1 MRKLLALC
9 GLFALGAAA
18 PSMAHA
24 AVPTGVA
31 TPLCIFWGSY
41 SACASVEVSASQV
54 TITNLSGITGNTYY
68 KLTGFG
74 FYYFPAQVNPTAITF
89 GDLNPGWE
97 VDADGGL
104 TGADLSGESWIGGAS
119 TTKGVN
125 DAIDYGDSRTFS
137 FSPATDW
144 SKVYF
149 GWRGQAWYDIPD
161 PEDEYPEVGSGS
173 IKCYQTG
180 EASGQ
185 GEGASFCGEPPTVV
199 PEPATMALL
208 ATGLVG
214 LGGAGLIRR
223 RRQKA

>member
-1 MRKLLALC
+1 MRKLLALG

-41 SACASVEVSASQV
+41 SACASVDVNVGSSEV
-54 TITNLSGITGNTYY
+54 TIKNLSGITGNTFY

-74 FYYFPAQVNPTAITF
+74 FYYFPDTVNPAAITF
-89 GDLNPGWE
+89 ADLNPGWQ

-104 TGADLSGESWIGGAS
+104 TGVLSGEDWAGGAS
-119 TTKGVN
+119 TTAGVT
-125 DAIDYGDSRTFS
+125 DAIDAGVSRTFS

-144 SKVYF
+144 SKLYF
-149 GWRGQAWYDIPD
+149 GWRGQAWVDGAGA
-161 PEDEYPEVGSGS
+161 EVGSGS
-173 IKCYQTG
+173 IKCFQTG
-180 EASGQ
+180 EASDQ
-185 GEGASFCGEPPTVV
+185 GGDFQSFCEPPTVV

-223 RRQKA
+223 RRQSA